1 MEKYST
7 VVRTMPVKYG
17 RGAFHIDTTHAVHK
31 TGSHL
36 TKQHTTKASWHRAI
50 AGFSF
55 FLAMA
60 GTAQAAHPIAA
71 VGTEGLSVIAT
82 GGEVFATYQGSTAAY
97 TDLLHLNGG
106 STDIFKTVTNP
117 TSVGTQVSLG
127 SFAAGTELVFNI
139 RVTDQNQTFYS
150 GSKSRNA
157 DAKEHARVQANWQAN
172 TTLVSFEDGWKVN
185 EGAGGFN
192 DMSFSLTG
200 VSVSAVPEPASMALA
215 LVGVIAIASLKR
227 KHK

>member
-1 MEKYST
+1 M
-7 VVRTMPVKYG
+7 
-17 RGAFHIDTTHAVHK
+17 
-31 TGSHL
+31 
-36 TKQHTTKASWHRAI
+36 TKQHTIKADWHRAI

-82 GGEVFATYQGSTAAY
+82 GGEVFATYLGSTASY
-97 TDLLHLNGG
+97 TDLLYLNGG
-106 STDIFKTVTNP
+106 STEIFRTVTNP

-127 SFAAGTELVFNI
+127 SFSAGTELVFHIN
-139 RVTDQNQTFYS
+139 VTNQNQTFFS
-150 GSKSRNA
+150 GPKSRNA
-157 DAKEHARVQANWQAN
+157 DDEEHARVQANWQAN

-215 LVGVIAIASLKR
+215 LVGAIAIAGLKR
-227 KHK
+227 KRK